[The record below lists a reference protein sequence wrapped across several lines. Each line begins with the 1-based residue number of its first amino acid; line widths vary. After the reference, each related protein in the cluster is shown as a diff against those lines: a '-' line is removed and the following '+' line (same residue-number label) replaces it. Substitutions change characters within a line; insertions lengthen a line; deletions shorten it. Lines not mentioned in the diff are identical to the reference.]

1 MTEICYV
8 NRYKFINKSDFP
20 LVSPFKI
27 IIFAIQKKITIQQNK
42 RMEISGKI
50 IAILPQT
57 TGQGK
62 NGMWRSQDYVL
73 ETGDQYPKKVC
84 FNLFNDKIDQFPI
97 AIDDQV
103 NISFDIESRE
113 YNGRWYTT
121 VRAWKIDKN
130 AGQAGAPIQ
139 QQAVV
144 NAPAFD
150 AAPAAGGEGSD
161 LPF

>member
-1 MTEICYV
+1 
-8 NRYKFINKSDFP
+8 
-20 LVSPFKI
+20 
-27 IIFAIQKKITIQQNK
+27 
-42 RMEISGKI
+42 MEITGKI
-50 IAILPQT
+50 IAVLPQT

-84 FNLFNDKIDQFPI
+84 FNLFNDKIDQFPV
-97 AIDDQV
+97 AIDDMV
-103 NISFDIESRE
+103 NVSFDIESRE
-113 YNGRWYTT
+113 YNGRWYTS

-130 AGQAGAPIQ
+130 GAQTTVPT

-144 NAPAFD
+144 NAPSFD
-150 AAPAAGGEGSD
+150 GAPAAAGEGSD